1 MANDASKYLRN
12 YIAESLRDAPSD
24 AYMYHVSNNISF
36 DKPVYRPGSDSY
48 FALMKEARKRYRHGD
63 YVPKTND
70 EKELFENSD
79 LGEFGNYN
87 GQRVPLDFP
96 HIPEELE
103 EAKYKGRDVTLGKKG
118 ASRIG
123 GGRARVYVRD
133 PDTGKVKKVEF
144 GSPMA
149 DAMGDSD
156 SDKKRRKNYGIRH
169 KCADKKDKTKP
180 GYWSCRATKL
190 FGRNI
195 PGWW

>member
-1 MANDASKYLRN
+1 MKYNVLKQLRK
-12 YIAESLRDAPSD
+12 YIRESLRDEPS
-24 AYMYHVSNNISF
+24 AGYNYHVRNQIGF
-36 DKPVYRPGSDSY
+36 DEAIYRPGSQSY
-48 FALMKEARKRYRHGD
+48 FDLIREARRRFVMGD
-63 YVPKTND
+63 YSPKS
-70 EKELFENSD
+70 ESERELLEDSSI
-79 LGEFGNYN
+79 GEYGSYN

-123 GGRARVYVRD
+123 GGRARVFVRD

-169 KCADKKDKTKP
+169 KCADKEDKTKP